1 LKASFAQ
8 NDAPADLRTADL
20 GADEDVKFS
29 LAAIN
34 ESQKESGRQ
43 MEGVTFAKNTV
54 QYAQSAGPDSEI
66 ADSQSSINLAETRLN
81 HKLSTEATAPQVQY
95 NQKWQQLGQE
105 GDIALTQ
112 ANIEETE
119 KTYGQFVTVKDED
132 GLWKVGKPDQALIQL
147 QVESDPICS
156 SSGCT

>member
-1 LKASFAQ
+1 
-8 NDAPADLRTADL
+8 
-20 GADEDVKFS
+20 
-29 LAAIN
+29 
-34 ESQKESGRQ
+34 
-43 MEGVTFAKNTV
+43 
-54 QYAQSAGPDSEI
+54 
-66 ADSQSSINLAETRLN
+66 
-81 HKLSTEATAPQVQY
+81 LSTEATTPQVQY

-119 KTYGQFVTVKDED
+119 KTYGQFVPVKDEE
-132 GLWKVGKPDQALIQL
+132 GLWKVGKADQALIQL